1 MTEVRMTKRS
11 RGAIGEEEE
20 EKVEP
25 NQRAKGE
32 TPMVGRRFPSG
43 VGRKFI
49 PAN

>member
-1 MTEVRMTKRS
+1 MTKRS

-20 EKVEP
+20 EEEEEP